1 MKIGIIGKKNKK
13 QVYNL
18 ASSLDRWLKER
29 NVEVLVEESLGKKI
43 DVKNT
48 VTEDKLPESVDVVV
62 VLGGDG
68 TFLGVSRL
76 VHEHN
81 IPIVGVNLGALGF
94 LAEFT
99 RDEVYSTMDRIIT
112 GDYEVEEREM
122 ILATVHK
129 GGKKLDDYIVLND
142 LVINNGPVSRIVDLA
157 IDIDN
162 SRVTTLKADGII
174 LSTPTGSTAY
184 SLSAGGPIVYPTLP
198 VILITP
204 ICPHLLTN
212 RPLVVSSNS
221 EIKVKVLTDT
231 QNTYL
236 TADGQV
242 GVTINVGD
250 EVILRKAGTTVKLVK
265 SPFRDYFS
273 ILKTKLMWGE
283 RYGNLDG

>member
-1 MKIGIIGKKNKK
+1 MKIGIIGKKNKQ

-18 ASSLDRWLKER
+18 ATSLDTWLKQKD
-29 NVEVLVEESLGKKI
+29 VEVLVEESLGKKI
-43 DVKNT
+43 NVANT
-48 VTEDKLPESVDVVV
+48 VPENQLPAMVDVVV

-99 RDEVYSTMDRIIT
+99 QDEVYTIMERILT
-112 GDYEVEEREM
+112 GDFEVEEREM
-122 ILATVHK
+122 IQATVYK
-129 GGKKLDDYIVLND
+129 GGRKIDDYIVLND
-142 LVINNGPVSRIVDLA
+142 LVINNGPVSRVVDLS
-157 IDIDN
+157 IYIDN

-236 TADGQV
+236 TADGQI

-250 EVILRKAGTTVKLVK
+250 EVILRRAESTVKLVK

-283 RYGNLDG
+283 RYGSYQ

>member
-1 MKIGIIGKKNKK
+1 MKIGIIGKKNKEE
-13 QVYNL
+13 VYKL
-18 ASSLDRWLKER
+18 ASSLNEWLLEKD
-29 NVEVLVEESLGKKI
+29 VGVFVEESLGKKI
-43 DVKNT
+43 NITNT
-48 VTEDKLPESVDVVV
+48 VTEEKLPASVDVVV

-76 VHEHN
+76 VHEFN

-99 RDEVYSTMDRIIT
+99 QDEVYSIMELIIQ

-122 ILATVHK
+122 ILATVYK
-129 GGKKLDDYIVLND
+129 SGRKLDDYIVLND

-157 IDIDN
+157 IYIDN

-236 TADGQV
+236 TADGQI

-250 EVILRKAGTTVKLVK
+250 EVILRKASSKVKLVK

-283 RYGNLDG
+283 RYGIVDG

>member
-48 VTEDKLPESVDVVV
+48 VTEEKLPESVDVVV

-112 GDYEVEEREM
+112 GDYEIEEREM
-122 ILATVHK
+122 ILATVYK

-236 TADGQV
+236 TADGQI

-250 EVILRKAGTTVKLVK
+250 EVILRKADTTVKLVK

>member
-1 MKIGIIGKKNKK
+1 MKIGIIGKKNKEE
-13 QVYNL
+13 VYKL
-18 ASSLDRWLKER
+18 ASSLNEWLLEKDVR
-29 NVEVLVEESLGKKI
+29 VFVEESLGKKI
-43 DVKNT
+43 NITNT
-48 VTEDKLPESVDVVV
+48 VTEEKLPASVDVVV

-76 VHEHN
+76 VHEFN

-99 RDEVYSTMDRIIT
+99 QDEVYSIMELIIQ

-122 ILATVHK
+122 ILATVYK
-129 GGKKLDDYIVLND
+129 SGRKLDDYIVLND

-157 IDIDN
+157 IYIDN

-236 TADGQV
+236 TADGQI

-250 EVILRKAGTTVKLVK
+250 EVILRKASSKVKLVK

-283 RYGNLDG
+283 RYGSVDG

>member
-1 MKIGIIGKKNKK
+1 MKIGIIGKKNKQ

-18 ASSLDRWLKER
+18 ATSLDTWLKQKD
-29 NVEVLVEESLGKKI
+29 VEVLVEESLGKRI
-43 DVKNT
+43 NVANT
-48 VTEDKLPESVDVVV
+48 VPEKQLPALVDVVV

-76 VHEHN
+76 VHENN

-99 RDEVYSTMDRIIT
+99 QDEVYTIMERILT

-122 ILATVHK
+122 IQASVYK
-129 GGKKLDDYIVLND
+129 GGRKIDDYIVLND
-142 LVINNGPVSRIVDLA
+142 LVINNGPVSRVVDLS
-157 IDIDN
+157 IYIDN

-212 RPLVVSSNS
+212 RPLVIPSNS

-236 TADGQV
+236 TADGQI

-250 EVILRKAGTTVKLVK
+250 EVILRRAESTVKLVK

-283 RYGNLDG
+283 RYGSYQ

>member
-122 ILATVHK
+122 ILATVYK

-250 EVILRKAGTTVKLVK
+250 EVILRKASTTVKLVK

>member
-1 MKIGIIGKKNKK
+1 MKIGIIGKKNKE

-18 ASSLDRWLKER
+18 ASSLNSWLLEKD
-29 NVEVLVEESLGKKI
+29 VDVFVEESLGKKI
-43 DVKNT
+43 NIENT
-48 VTEDKLPESVDVVV
+48 VPENELPACVDVVV

-99 RDEVYSTMDRIIT
+99 REEVYDIMDLIIR

-122 ILATVHK
+122 ILATVFK
-129 GGKKLDDYIVLND
+129 NGKELDDYIVLND

-157 IDIDN
+157 IYIDGA
-162 SRVTTLKADGII
+162 RVTTLKADGII

-221 EIKVKVLTDT
+221 EIRVKVLTDT

-236 TADGQV
+236 TADGQI

-250 EVILRKAGTTVKLVK
+250 EVILKKAESRVKLVK

-273 ILKTKLMWGE
+273 ILKSKLMWGE
-283 RYGNLDG
+283 RYGSFDG